1 MTDMGKTL
9 SLTAALLLASTANAQ
24 DIIVHDDLIKSLKVE
39 VNDDWSLPPVLTMD
53 SDDVMTVSFDRLG
66 HDYCDMNY
74 RITHCNWDWTPSD
87 MSEIDYLDGF
97 NGNDIEDYA
106 PSVNTTVEYTHYDL
120 TIPNDKVSLKLSGNY
135 IIEIYDDDDNTV
147 AEARFRVLG
156 QEVSVGAEIS
166 SNTLIDANKT
176 HQQINVIINQGGYT
190 IRIPQNELKVVVM
203 QNEDPNTAVV
213 MTKPSYVGGG
223 KLEYANEKALIFDA
237 GNEFRRFEMLNEN
250 DVMMGLSSI
259 KYFAPYYH
267 VTLDNDKPRRNY
279 YYDEDQDG
287 RYIIRNNNVYDSHTE
302 ADYMLVHFTLYGEE
316 FYDSDVYVYGCLT
329 GYVMNDDC
337 RMTYNR
343 ELACYEKTLLLKQGL
358 YNYRYVTRDN
368 SGRPVTADLEG
379 NFYETENEYSV
390 YVYHRAFGER
400 YDKLIGFSHA
410 YSR

>member
-1 MTDMGKTL
+1 MPTSGAGKRSPPSGTW
-9 SLTAALLLASTANAQ
+9 AAA
-24 DIIVHDDLIKSLKVE
+24 
-39 VNDDWSLPPVLTMD
+39 
-53 SDDVMTVSFDRLG
+53 
-66 HDYCDMNY
+66 
-74 RITHCNWDWTPSD
+74 
-87 MSEIDYLDGF
+87 
-97 NGNDIEDYA
+97 
-106 PSVNTTVEYTHYDL
+106 
-120 TIPNDKVSLKLSGNY
+120 
-135 IIEIYDDDDNTV
+135 
-147 AEARFRVLG
+147 
-156 QEVSVGAEIS
+156 
-166 SNTLIDANKT
+166 
-176 HQQINVIINQGGYT
+176 
-190 IRIPQNELKVVVM
+190 
-203 QNEDPNTAVV
+203 TAVV

-267 VTLDNDKPRRNY
+267 VTLYNDKPRRNY

-343 ELACYEKTLLLKQGL
+343 ELACYEKTLL
-358 YNYRYVTRDN
+358 
-368 SGRPVTADLEG
+368 
-379 NFYETENEYSV
+379 TENEYSV